1 MKNPII
7 RTIYLYLFA
16 LVGLAMLVIGGS
28 MIINLGLKAWV
39 FTQADQQDNYMSQP
53 TPLYI
58 ASETKTAQD
67 LKVCSDKCELTA
79 EQKAQID
86 NWLADYENWKNQ
98 ASVKDPSIYVTRNRQ
113 RQAAT
118 ALSLILI
125 GLPLWLFH
133 WSVIKKDNKK
143 EEHANND
150 AN

>member
-7 RTIYLYLFA
+7 RAIYLYLFA
-16 LVGLAMLVIGGS
+16 LVGLGMLVVGGS

-39 FTQADQQDNYMSQP
+39 FTQADQQDKYNSQP
-53 TPLYI
+53 IPVYL
-58 ASETKTAQD
+58 SSDTKTVQEIQI
-67 LKVCSDKCELTA
+67 CSDKCELTA
-79 EQKAQID
+79 VQKEQV
-86 NWLADYENWKNQ
+86 NSWLAEYKKWEEQEKN
-98 ASVKDPSIYVTRNRQ
+98 SDPNIWVVRNRQ

-143 EEHANND
+143 ED
-150 AN
+150 K

>member
-7 RTIYLYLFA
+7 RAIYLYLFA
-16 LVGLAMLVIGGS
+16 LVGLGMLVVGGS

-39 FTQADQQDNYMSQP
+39 FTQADQQDKYNSQP
-53 TPLYI
+53 IPVYL
-58 ASETKTAQD
+58 SSDMKTVQEIQA
-67 LKVCSDKCELTA
+67 CSDKCELTA
-79 EQKAQID
+79 VQKEQV
-86 NWLADYENWKNQ
+86 NSWLAEYKKWEEQETN
-98 ASVKDPSIYVTRNRQ
+98 SDPNIWVVRNRQ

-143 EEHANND
+143 ED
-150 AN
+150 K

>member
-16 LVGLAMLVIGGS
+16 LVGLAMLVIGSS

-39 FTQADQQDNYMSQP
+39 FTQADKQDNYMSQP
-53 TPLYI
+53 MPLYLEK
-58 ASETKTAQD
+58 ETSNAQN
-67 LKVCSDKCELTA
+67 LQACADKCNLT
-79 EQKAQID
+79 EDQKKQVA
-86 NWLADYENWKNQ
+86 NWLNDYESWKQQQKN
-98 ASVKDPSIYVTRNRQ
+98 VDPNIWVVRNRQ

-143 EEHANND
+143 EE
-150 AN
+150 